1 MINLTYRF
9 NQNSSSLEL
18 AGMPDVSNGDSEDTI
33 GILFSWSLKIIGSP
47 LLEGEKEHLDNLMQV
62 IFQYSRSYVSG
73 IRNTFKSNNKI
84 VTISPFGINHKLL
97 LNSTRTGVKPL
108 EIILDDSELSDLT
121 RCLDLLRFD
130 PRFNINWD
138 INQDLPFTKKFIL
151 TSVSNP
157 KKKSNFFYAFFIF
170 LFTSTLL
177 LFIPTNNKFDFR
189 DPTNSNQNSLDQ
201 KNLNESL
208 N

>member
-9 NQNSSSLEL
+9 DQNSSSLEL

-73 IRNTFKSNNKI
+73 IRNTYISNKKI
-84 VTISPFGINHKLL
+84 VTMSPFGINHKLL

-130 PRFNINWD
+130 PRFNISWD
-138 INQDLPFTKKFIL
+138 INQELPFSKKFIL
-151 TSVSNP
+151 NSVSNP
-157 KKKSNFFYAFFIF
+157 KKNYNFFYAFIIF

-177 LFIPTNNKFDFR
+177 LLIPTNNKIDFR
-189 DPTNSNQNSLDQ
+189 EPINSIQNSLDQ
-201 KNLNESL
+201 KEF
-208 N
+208 